1 MNFRTKIFLSLLLVS
16 VTLSIG
22 IFISAYFIT
31 KKEATAEFLSRY
43 NSLGNVIANTFHQ
56 MGEISDQVNKNAV
69 TILKTI
75 DQFTGIPSNKNL
87 AVLAGELG
95 IQGFYAIN
103 GNGRFVRSSDL
114 PLSMQKNSLF
124 SYCAGYRNLIHGNLN
139 KAVTPIIPSYP
150 YGIPSKFIMIPN
162 RNRTLILEAGI
173 HLNYIGE
180 ILHKAIQYNKN
191 ITSIGLFSPNGY
203 TLGFISSHGKFTQGK
218 NKIPIS
224 SLSGSYIKNK
234 TIFLNFKIL
243 ASVGYCCE
251 CKIKH
256 VQNINPGAYYY
267 ILQMRV
273 SLSPLMHTLSDIK
286 IYFSLLFIIALT
298 IIFVVSKFLAG
309 KLVERISKMNDVI
322 KDILLTGNMKRS
334 VNVGSIQD
342 EISELAKNFNTMIR
356 GLDHSKEMEIEYER
370 TKEIEKISK
379 QVAHDIR
386 SPLSSLEML
395 IKRLPNIEES
405 KYILLRDAIAH
416 IRDITN
422 NLEKN
427 SVGDKDSNAN
437 SMIQIAVLLDYV
449 ISERRTAFSDQL
461 IKIEHDFSAEAYA
474 YFVDVIP
481 SEVKRILT
489 NVINNAREALMERGD
504 CISIMLEEKNNY
516 VIISVCDNG
525 IGISPNSLSLLFKR
539 GFTTKKSGSG
549 LGLSHARETLE
560 LWGGSINIIPNTLHG
575 VSVFITLPLKKQ
587 PNWFIGN
594 LSFSHEMR
602 IVCVDDSIS
611 IYHGWNER
619 FKSVTQSQVNLIHCK
634 DKEELLSELENKKNS
649 PAAYLVDYEFS
660 GKNYNGS
667 DLINLII
674 KAGGDRAHIYLVTSR
689 SNEQNIQMF
698 CEITRIKMIPKHFVF
713 KIPLKI
719 L

>member
-1 MNFRTKIFLSLLLVS
+1 M
-16 VTLSIG
+16 
-22 IFISAYFIT
+22 
-31 KKEATAEFLSRY
+31 
-43 NSLGNVIANTFHQ
+43 FHQ
-56 MGEISDQVNKNAV
+56 MGKVTDQVNRNAV
-69 TILKTI
+69 MILNRI
-75 DQFTGIPSNKNL
+75 DKFSGIPSDKKL
-87 AVLAGELG
+87 AVLAKQLG
-95 IQGFYAIN
+95 IQGFYVIN
-103 GNGRFVRSSDL
+103 KHGRFLRSSDL
-114 PLSMQKNSLF
+114 PLRMQKNSLF
-124 SYCAGYRNLIHGNLN
+124 SYCAGYRNLVDGKLN
-139 KAVTPIIPSYP
+139 QAVTPIIPSYP
-150 YGIPSKFIMIPN
+150 YGIPSKFVMIPN
-162 RNRTLILEAGI
+162 FNRSLILETGI
-173 HLNYIGE
+173 HLSYIGD
-180 ILHKAIQYNKN
+180 ILHKSIEYNHN
-191 ITSIGLFSPNGY
+191 IISIGLFAPNGY
-203 TLGFISSHGKFTQGK
+203 KLGFISSKGKFIDTK
-218 NKIPIS
+218 NKVPIS
-224 SLSGSYIKNK
+224 TLSGNYRKNE
-234 TIFLNFKIL
+234 TMILNFKIP
-243 ASVGYCCE
+243 ASVAYCCE
-251 CKIKH
+251 CRYKG
-256 VQNINPGAYYY
+256 VANISHSNYYY
-267 ILQMRV
+267 ILQMTA
-273 SLSPLMHTLSDIK
+273 SLSPLIDTLFKIKMYFLFLFLLMLVVNFFISIFLANKLVARIHIMSGTINEIMHTGD
-286 IYFSLLFIIALT
+286 LT
-298 IIFVVSKFLAG
+298 RRVSIG
-309 KLVERISKMNDVI
+309 ND
-322 KDILLTGNMKRS
+322 G
-334 VNVGSIQD
+334 D
-342 EISELAKNFNTMIR
+342 EISIMANNFNQMIVN
-356 GLDHSKEMEIEYER
+356 LKTFKENAIKYESD
-370 TKEIEKISK
+370 KAYEIEKVSR

-405 KYILLRDAIAH
+405 KYILLRDAIGH

-427 SVGDKDSNAN
+427 STDKDNHCN

-461 IKIEHDFSAEAYA
+461 IKIEHDFSAESYS

-481 SEVKRILT
+481 SEIKRILT
-489 NVINNAREALMERGD
+489 NVINNAREALMGRGD
-504 CISIMLEEKNNY
+504 CISIALEEKNNQ
-516 VIISVCDNG
+516 VIILVCDNG
-525 IGISPNSLSLLFKR
+525 AGISSDALSFIFKR
-539 GFTTKKSGSG
+539 GFTTKKAGSG

-619 FKSVTQSQVNLIHCK
+619 FKSVTQSKINLIHCK
-634 DKEELLSELENKKNS
+634 DKEELLSELENKKNL

-674 KAGGDRAHIYLVTSR
+674 KAGGDRAYIYLVTSR

-713 KIPLKI
+713 KIPLRV